1 LVKALLKRVFGAH
14 PENVY
19 RAMRDII
26 NNEPNLDLFPIDK
39 VIYRFKG
46 SEKSII
52 FDDDDIE
59 NLFSYQYG
67 QAYTF
72 SALSILYSN
81 LDYRNKFH
89 VDHIFPK
96 SFFKKGSLV
105 KKGIDNQ
112 KHEFYMSNFNSLA
125 NLQLLE
131 GLPNLEKSD
140 MDFKDWLMKTFSD
153 DQERKDYMKK
163 NYIPDNIDLSFD
175 NFEEFLKER
184 QTLMKREFENVLK

>member
-1 LVKALLKRVFGAH
+1 
-14 PENVY
+14 
-19 RAMRDII
+19 
-26 NNEPNLDLFPIDK
+26 
-39 VIYRFKG
+39 
-46 SEKSII
+46 
-52 FDDDDIE
+52 
-59 NLFSYQYG
+59 
-67 QAYTF
+67 
-72 SALSILYSN
+72 
-81 LDYRNKFH
+81 
-89 VDHIFPK
+89 
-96 SFFKKGSLV
+96 
-105 KKGIDNQ
+105 
-112 KHEFYMSNFNSLA
+112 MSNFNSLA